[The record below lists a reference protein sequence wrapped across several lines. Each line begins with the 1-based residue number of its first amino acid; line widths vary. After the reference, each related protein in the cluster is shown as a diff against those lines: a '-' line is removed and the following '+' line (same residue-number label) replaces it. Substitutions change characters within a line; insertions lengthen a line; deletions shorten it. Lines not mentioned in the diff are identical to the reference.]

1 MGTVTDYFSTDETH
15 DLKITADTVL
25 ASRDGLKIPIRIFQ
39 DFSAGAV
46 YFALHLPVVSNALE
60 RCIGFLNDESIGAL
74 LRTAPEL
81 DLQSDIPPA
90 VPIPTSSLKFCG
102 RMYIYSDNLLSANDI
117 ALLHAEGRKC
127 GIFLQYFG
135 PEWAAQRS
143 ASEKP
148 LAFLSYDSRD
158 RDRIARP
165 LALELS
171 KRGVPV
177 WFDEFALKVGDSLR
191 EKIETG
197 LKECKRCIL
206 IISPQFLANTGWTKR
221 EFDSVFTRELLDR
234 KKVVL
239 PIWVEVEQ
247 RSVYEY
253 SPTLA
258 DKVALRWS
266 LGIKRVADALASE
279 IRTAG

>member
-117 ALLHAEGRKC
+117 ALL
-127 GIFLQYFG
+127 
-135 PEWAAQRS
+135 
-143 ASEKP
+143 
-148 LAFLSYDSRD
+148 SYDSRD

-177 WFDEFALKVGDSLR
+177 WFDEFALKVGDSLQ
-191 EKIETG
+191 KIETG

-221 EFDSVFTRELLDR
+221 EFDSVFSANFWIAR
-234 KKVVL
+234 KL
-239 PIWVEVEQ
+239 FYQ
-247 RSVYEY
+247 
-253 SPTLA
+253 
-258 DKVALRWS
+258 
-266 LGIKRVADALASE
+266 
-279 IRTAG
+279 